1 MIDKNNI
8 VYFAGCMANYAEPD
22 IGRHTIEV
30 LGKNGLNPVFP
41 KQKCCGTPQLSAGN
55 KKRFIENAIFN
66 INSLE
71 RTKGDIVTACTSCA
85 LTLKR
90 DYPKILNNAKAES
103 VSNRTYDIIEYL
115 AILKKQGRLNEAFHP
130 HDLRVAYH
138 IPCHLKVLGEDLVN
152 RRFDMLNTIPGVSI
166 NPLNNGC
173 CGMGGTFGVKK
184 STFEISME
192 IGKPLFEGVL
202 SSNADLTATDC
213 PTCNLQIKQ
222 GTGQLPVHPI
232 SIVQRAYKKCKKE

>member
-1 MIDKNNI
+1 MAEKNNI
-8 VYFAGCMANYAEPD
+8 VYFAGCMANYAQPD

-30 LGKNGLNPVFP
+30 LEKNGFNPVFP
-41 KQKCCGTPQLSAGN
+41 KQKCCGTPQLSTGN
-55 KKRFIENAIFN
+55 RKRFIENAIFN

-85 LTLKR
+85 LTLKH
-90 DYPKILNNAKAES
+90 DYPNILKSPKAES

-115 AILKKQGRLNEAFHP
+115 AMLKKQNRLNINFRQL
-130 HDLRVAYH
+130 DLRASYH
-138 IPCHLKVLGEDLVN
+138 IPCHLRVLGEDLID

-184 STFEISME
+184 STFDISMG
-192 IGKPLFEGVL
+192 IGKPLFENIL
-202 SSNADLTATDC
+202 SSNANITATDC
-213 PTCNLQIKQ
+213 PTCNLQIQQ
-222 GTGQLPVHPI
+222 GTGQVPVHPV
-232 SIVQRAYKKCKKE
+232 SIVQRAYIK